1 MTALLAAVW
10 LLLDYPWGLLAFV
23 AIAALYGLR
32 HGGAVRLLAPTQ
44 SLYLEHK
51 DSCHLSELRIFGF

>member
-1 MTALLAAVW
+1 LGLRSHGAAYRGGVMAALLAAVW

-32 HGGAVRLLAPTQ
+32 
-44 SLYLEHK
+44 
-51 DSCHLSELRIFGF
+51 